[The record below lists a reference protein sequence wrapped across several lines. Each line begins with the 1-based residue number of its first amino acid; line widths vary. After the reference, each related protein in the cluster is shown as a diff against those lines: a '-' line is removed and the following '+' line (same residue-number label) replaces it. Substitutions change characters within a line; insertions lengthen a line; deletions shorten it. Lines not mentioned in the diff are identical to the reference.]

1 MPQFWENIGFF
12 YNDWKTVHKS
22 KHNYVKTFDIRHDAK
37 CYRASLM
44 KMQFFNIITF
54 LNESK
59 FYDEKRKELS

>member
-1 MPQFWENIGFF
+1 MSQYLENIGFF

-22 KHNYVKTFDIRHDAK
+22 KHNYVKTFDNRHDAK
-37 CYRASLM
+37 CYRASQGITGSW

-59 FYDEKRKELS
+59 FYDE